1 MLLLENTHHT
11 KQLYLITL
19 FILYHIKELENMELN
34 YIIDGLIDGIKDI
47 REHNHDGNNNEIY
60 NDLDKQSELINKLI
74 EFKKQQESDEY
85 NMKVARQLTDIA
97 ENIQALV
104 KLMALVSI
112 SNSDDAKAYFMNE
125 TLTHVLDSLCNSID
139 DITNLSNSL
148 VDLD

>member
-1 MLLLENTHHT
+1 MELKEIIARLKSNYDNIIEDRDDKERLKDGLNEY
-11 KQLYLITL
+11 QYLIQVL
-19 FILYHIKELENMELN
+19 Q
-34 YIIDGLIDGIKDI
+34 
-47 REHNHDGNNNEIY
+47 RQY
-60 NDLDKQSELINKLI
+60 N
-74 EFKKQQESDEY
+74 DEY
-85 NMKVARQLTDIA
+85 NIKVARQLTDIA

-139 DITNLSNSL
+139 DITNLSDSL

>member
-1 MLLLENTHHT
+1 
-11 KQLYLITL
+11 
-19 FILYHIKELENMELN
+19 MELN

-47 REHNHDGNNNEIY
+47 RKHNHEYRQNSIY
-60 NDLDKQSELINKLI
+60 DDLDKQSELINKLI

-85 NMKVARQLTDIA
+85 NMKIARQLTDID

-139 DITNLSNSL
+139 DITNLSDSL

>member
-1 MLLLENTHHT
+1 
-11 KQLYLITL
+11 
-19 FILYHIKELENMELN
+19 MELN

-47 REHNHDGNNNEIY
+47 RKHNHEYRQNSIY
-60 NDLDKQSELINKLI
+60 DDLDKQSELINKMI

-85 NMKVARQLTDIA
+85 NMKIARQLTDIA

-139 DITNLSNSL
+139 DITNLSDSL

>member
-1 MLLLENTHHT
+1 
-11 KQLYLITL
+11 
-19 FILYHIKELENMELN
+19 MELN

-47 REHNHDGNNNEIY
+47 REHNHGNRQSKIY

-74 EFKKQQESDEY
+74 EFKKQQESDDY
-85 NMKVARQLTDIA
+85 KMKVARQLTDIA

-112 SNSDDAKAYFMNE
+112 SNSDDTKAYFMNE

-139 DITNLSNSL
+139 DITNLSDSL

>member
-1 MLLLENTHHT
+1 
-11 KQLYLITL
+11 
-19 FILYHIKELENMELN
+19 MELN
-34 YIIDGLIDGIKDI
+34 NIIDRLIENLKEI
-47 REHNHDGNNNEIY
+47 RKHNHEYRQNSIY
-60 NDLDKQSELINKLI
+60 DDLDKQSELINKLI

-85 NMKVARQLTDIA
+85 NMKIARQLTDIA

-139 DITNLSNSL
+139 DITNLSDSL

>member
-1 MLLLENTHHT
+1 
-11 KQLYLITL
+11 
-19 FILYHIKELENMELN
+19 MELN

-47 REHNHDGNNNEIY
+47 REHNHGNRQSEIY

-74 EFKKQQESDEY
+74 EFKKQQESDGF

-112 SNSDDAKAYFMNE
+112 SNSDETKAYFMNE

-148 VDLD
+148 VDLDN

>member
-1 MLLLENTHHT
+1 
-11 KQLYLITL
+11 
-19 FILYHIKELENMELN
+19 MELN

-47 REHNHDGNNNEIY
+47 REHNTSEDKASIY
-60 NDLDKQSELINKLI
+60 SDLDKQSELINKLI

-85 NMKVARQLTDIA
+85 NMKVARRLTDIA

-112 SNSDDAKAYFMNE
+112 SNSDDTKAYFMNE
-125 TLTHVLDSLCNSID
+125 TLTHVLDSLCNSVD
-139 DITNLSNSL
+139 DITNLSDNL

>member
-1 MLLLENTHHT
+1 
-11 KQLYLITL
+11 
-19 FILYHIKELENMELN
+19 MEFN

-60 NDLDKQSELINKLI
+60 NDLDRQTELIKKLI
-74 EFKKQQESDEY
+74 EFKKQIENHDY
-85 NMKVARQLTDIA
+85 NIKVAKQLTDIA

-104 KLMALVSI
+104 KLMTLVSI

-125 TLTHVLDSLCNSID
+125 TLSHVLNSLCNSID
-139 DITNLSNSL
+139 DITNLSDSL

>member
-1 MLLLENTHHT
+1 
-11 KQLYLITL
+11 
-19 FILYHIKELENMELN
+19 MELN

-47 REHNHDGNNNEIY
+47 RKHNHEYRQNSIY
-60 NDLDKQSELINKLI
+60 DDLDKQSELINKLI

-85 NMKVARQLTDIA
+85 NMKIARQLTDIA

-112 SNSDDAKAYFMNE
+112 SNSDETKAYFMNE

-139 DITNLSNSL
+139 DITNLSDSL

>member
-1 MLLLENTHHT
+1 
-11 KQLYLITL
+11 
-19 FILYHIKELENMELN
+19 MELN

-60 NDLDKQSELINKLI
+60 NDLDRQTELIKKLI
-74 EFKKQQESDEY
+74 EFKKQIENHDY

-125 TLTHVLDSLCNSID
+125 TLSHVLDSLCNSID

-148 VDLD
+148 VDLDD

>member
-1 MLLLENTHHT
+1 
-11 KQLYLITL
+11 
-19 FILYHIKELENMELN
+19 MELN

-60 NDLDKQSELINKLI
+60 NDLDKQTELIKKLI
-74 EFKKQQESDEY
+74 EFKKKLESDEY
-85 NMKVARQLTDIA
+85 NIKVARQLTDIA

-139 DITNLSNSL
+139 DITNLSDSL

>member
-1 MLLLENTHHT
+1 
-11 KQLYLITL
+11 
-19 FILYHIKELENMELN
+19 MELN

-47 REHNHDGNNNEIY
+47 RKHNHEYRQNSIY
-60 NDLDKQSELINKLI
+60 DDLDKQSELINKLI
-74 EFKKQQESDEY
+74 KFKKQQESDEY

-125 TLTHVLDSLCNSID
+125 TLSHVLDSLCNSID
-139 DITNLSNSL
+139 DITNLSDSL

>member
-1 MLLLENTHHT
+1 
-11 KQLYLITL
+11 
-19 FILYHIKELENMELN
+19 MELN

-60 NDLDKQSELINKLI
+60 NDLDRQTELIKKLI
-74 EFKKQQESDEY
+74 EFKKQIESNEYKSNEY
-85 NMKVARQLTDIA
+85 NMKIARQLTDIA

-112 SNSDDAKAYFMNE
+112 RNSDDAKAYFMNE

-139 DITNLSNSL
+139 DITNLSDSL

>member
-1 MLLLENTHHT
+1 
-11 KQLYLITL
+11 
-19 FILYHIKELENMELN
+19 MELN
-34 YIIDGLIDGIKDI
+34 NIIDRLIENLKEI
-47 REHNHDGNNNEIY
+47 RKHNHGNKQSEIY
-60 NDLDKQSELINKLI
+60 KDLDKQSELVNKLI
-74 EFKKQQESDEY
+74 QLSKQPSSSDAEDK
-85 NMKVARQLTDIA
+85 NMKIARQLTDIA

-139 DITNLSNSL
+139 DITNLSDSL

>member
-1 MLLLENTHHT
+1 M
-11 KQLYLITL
+11 
-19 FILYHIKELENMELN
+19 
-34 YIIDGLIDGIKDI
+34 
-47 REHNHDGNNNEIY
+47 
-60 NDLDKQSELINKLI
+60 ELINIIGGLLNITKLI
-74 EFKKQQESDEY
+74 QEHNNGNKQTEIYKDLDNQSKLINELIQLSKQQYSSDAEDE

-112 SNSDDAKAYFMNE
+112 SNSDETKAYFMNE

>member
-1 MLLLENTHHT
+1 
-11 KQLYLITL
+11 
-19 FILYHIKELENMELN
+19 MELN

-112 SNSDDAKAYFMNE
+112 SNSDDAKAFFINY
-125 TLTHVLDSLCNSID
+125 TLTSVIDSLDNYVD

-148 VDLD
+148 VDLDD